1 MRSTGYNI
9 NVIGNTKRRL
19 NLIKTRNRQK
29 YINIT
34 TRLPSI
40 GQFRQKS
47 PKGFC
52 SHPFQSRKINFLT
65 RVILSEHRPKNRIEH
80 HVPRRWL
87 KIRHTTIAR

>member
-47 PKGFC
+47 PKGFFLI
-52 SHPFQSRKINFLT
+52 PFNHEKLT
-65 RVILSEHRPKNRIEH
+65 SLPVYSDI
-80 HVPRRWL
+80 
-87 KIRHTTIAR
+87 IRTPT